1 MEISFNLRKMKLSYD
16 EILKFSNYDL
26 FEDQISNTTFITS
39 KDFYF
44 HDFTSY
50 PNSFK
55 NLSKQSMTACGQK
68 I

>member
-1 MEISFNLRKMKLSYD
+1 MMKCRNFRNSVLVYD
-16 EILKFSNYDL
+16 K
-26 FEDQISNTTFITS
+26 ISNTNYITS